1 MIHSESVS
9 PQNIPL
15 EIFTPIA
22 GRAEIFVDSGLSGDT
37 EKDLEEV

>member
-1 MIHSESVS
+1 MIHSESIS

-22 GRAEIFVDSGLSGDT
+22 GKAEIFVHSGLIGDT
-37 EKDLEEV
+37 EKDLVEV